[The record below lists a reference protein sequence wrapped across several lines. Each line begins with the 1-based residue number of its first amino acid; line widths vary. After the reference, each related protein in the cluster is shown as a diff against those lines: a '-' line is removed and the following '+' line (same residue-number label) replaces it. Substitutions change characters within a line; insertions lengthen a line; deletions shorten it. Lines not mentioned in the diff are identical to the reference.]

1 MHDNVVTVIG
11 GGLAGCEAAWQCAE
25 QGVPVRLYEMRP
37 VRPTPAH
44 TTDRLAEIVCSNSFK
59 SDEVNTAPHLLKE
72 ELRRARSL
80 LIAVAEATRVP
91 AGAALAIDRER
102 FAAEVTARIAAHPRI
117 TVIREEVTRIPL
129 DGVTIIATGPLTS
142 DALAAEI
149 QNLAGAEQ
157 LYFYDAIA
165 PVVDAETINYEV
177 VFRAA
182 RYGKGGD
189 DYLNCPLNKEQY
201 EAFVDALLAAE
212 CVAPKAFETDKAQYF
227 EACLPI
233 DVAVRRGRDTL
244 RFGPMKPVG
253 LCDPRTGREP
263 YAAVQLR
270 QENLMADSYSLVG
283 FQNSVKWGAQK
294 ALLRMIPGLE
304 QAEFLKFGQVHRNT
318 YVNGPK
324 LLTPTLQVKHEPR
337 LFLPGRFRASK
348 GTWNRWRR
356 GWWRV
361 GGRRRWCRAS
371 RCCLFRGRRPLGV
384 CSTTWP
390 TAKTTITNRSTS
402 PLPCC
407 RRWRSPKPG
416 PIGGGRSGGR
426 GRLRWRWQLLVSGLW
441 RWRRGSHPPWP
452 VRQHEENM
460 ASMVA
465 DSGLAAGRRQP
476 VRGGPGGARAGRYP
490 AGA

>member
-1 MHDNVVTVIG
+1 MTDAVTIIG

-37 VRPTPAH
+37 ARRTPAH
-44 TTDRLAEIVCSNSFK
+44 ATGQLAEIVCSNSFK

-72 ELRRARSL
+72 ELRRAKSL

-117 TVIREEVTRIPL
+117 TVIREEVASIPGE
-129 DGVTIIATGPLTS
+129 GVVVIATGPLTS
-142 DALAAEI
+142 DALAADI
-149 QNLAGAEQ
+149 QRLAGAER

-165 PVVDAETINYEV
+165 PVVDAETINYDV

-189 DYLNCPLNKEQY
+189 DYLNCPLDKARY

-212 CVAPKAFETDKAQYF
+212 CVAPKEFEADKASYF

-233 DVAVRRGRDTL
+233 EVAARRGRETL

-253 LCDPRTGREP
+253 LRDPRTGEEP
-263 YAAVQLR
+263 YAVVQLR

-294 ALLRMIPGLE
+294 DLLRMIPGLE
-304 QAEFLKFGQVHRNT
+304 RAEFLKFGQVHRNT

-324 LLTPTLQVKHEPR
+324 LLTPTLQVKHQSR
-337 LFLPGRFRASK
+337 LFFAGQISGVEGYVESLATGLAVGRWAAALIKGRPLIPIPRASAL
-348 GTWNRWRR
+348 GSLINY
-356 GWWRV
+356 V
-361 GGRRRWCRAS
+361 A
-371 RCCLFRGRRPLGV
+371 RCENNDYQPVNITFALLPPL
-384 CSTTWP
+384 
-390 TAKTTITNRSTS
+390 AEAEAR
-402 PLPCC
+402 
-407 RRWRSPKPG
+407 
-416 PIGGGRSGGR
+416 
-426 GRLRWRWQLLVSGLW
+426 RLRRKPE
-441 RWRRGSHPPWP
+441 RRA
-452 VRQHEENM
+452 RQI
-460 ASMVA
+460 ALA
-465 DSGLAAGRRQP
+465 LAAFEEWLRMME
-476 VRGGPGGARAGRYP
+476 AAP
-490 AGA
+490 AMATDGEAA

>member
-117 TVIREEVTRIPL
+117 TVIREEVTRIPP

-337 LFLPGRFRASK
+337 LFFAGQISGVEGYVESLATGLVAGRWAAALVQGKPLLPVPRASAI
-348 GTWNRWRR
+348 GSLLNYVAHCENNDYQPVNITFALLPPLAEPEARAY
-356 GWWRV
+356 
-361 GGRRRWCRAS
+361 RRRPERRA
-371 RCCLFRGRRPLGV
+371 
-384 CSTTWP
+384 
-390 TAKTTITNRSTS
+390 
-402 PLPCC
+402 
-407 RRWRSPKPG
+407 
-416 PIGGGRSGGR
+416 
-426 GRLRWRWQLLVSGLW
+426 
-441 RWRRGSHPPWP
+441 
-452 VRQHEENM
+452 RQI
-460 ASMVA
+460 ALA
-465 DSGLAAGRRQP
+465 LAAFGEWLM
-476 VRGGPGGARAGRYP
+476 AMEAGKSSSL
-490 AGA
+490 AGEAA

>member
-1 MHDNVVTVIG
+1 MQNNVVTVIG

-37 VRPTPAH
+37 VRQTPAH

-80 LIAVAEATRVP
+80 LIAIAEATRVP

-117 TVIREEVTRIPL
+117 TVIREEVTRIPPE
-129 DGVTIIATGPLTS
+129 GVVIIATGPLTS

-149 QNLAGAEQ
+149 QTLAGAER

-212 CVAPKAFETDKAQYF
+212 CVAPKAFEADKAQYF

-253 LCDPRTGREP
+253 LRDPRTGREP
-263 YAAVQLR
+263 YAVVQLR

-337 LFLPGRFRASK
+337 LFFAGQISGVEGYVESLATGLVAGRWAAALVQGKPLLPVPRASAI
-348 GTWNRWRR
+348 GSLLNYVAHCENNDYQPVNITFALLPPLAEDEA
-356 GWWRV
+356 RV
-361 GGRRRWCRAS
+361 YRRRPERRA
-371 RCCLFRGRRPLGV
+371 RQIALALEAFE
-384 CSTTWP
+384 W
-390 TAKTTITNRSTS
+390 
-402 PLPCC
+402 
-407 RRWRSPKPG
+407 W
-416 PIGGGRSGGR
+416 
-426 GRLRWRWQLLVSGLW
+426 LRA
-441 RWRRGSHPPWP
+441 
-452 VRQHEENM
+452 M
-460 ASMVA
+460 
-465 DSGLAAGRRQP
+465 DAGRP
-476 VRGGPGGARAGRYP
+476 SSLAGE
-490 AGA
+490 AA

>member
-1 MHDNVVTVIG
+1 MQSDTVTVIG

-37 VRPTPAH
+37 VKQTPAH

-91 AGAALAIDRER
+91 AGAALAVDRER
-102 FAAEVTARIAAHPRI
+102 FAAEVTARITSHPRI
-117 TVIREEVTRIPL
+117 TVIREEVTTIPS
-129 DGVTIIATGPLTS
+129 DGVVIIATGPLTS
-142 DALAAEI
+142 DALAASI
-149 QNLAGAEQ
+149 QALTGAER

-165 PVVDAETINYEV
+165 PVVDAETINYDV

-189 DYLNCPLNKEQY
+189 DYLNCPLDKAQY

-212 CVAPKAFETDKAQYF
+212 CVAPKAFEADKAQYF

-253 LCDPRTGREP
+253 LRDPRTGKEP
-263 YAAVQLR
+263 YAVVQLR

-283 FQNSVKWGAQK
+283 FQNSLKWGAQK

-318 YVNGPK
+318 YVNAPK
-324 LLTPTLQVKHEPR
+324 LLTSTLQVKHEPR
-337 LFLPGRFRASK
+337 LFFAGQISGVEGYVESLATGLVAGRWAAALVQGRPLLPVPRASAI
-348 GTWNRWRR
+348 GSLLNYVAHCENENYQPINITFALLPPLAEAEVQRYRHRAERR
-356 GWWRV
+356 ARQIALALAAFDEWV
-361 GGRRRWCRAS
+361 RAMD
-371 RCCLFRGRRPLGV
+371 
-384 CSTTWP
+384 T
-390 TAKTTITNRSTS
+390 
-402 PLPCC
+402 
-407 RRWRSPKPG
+407 
-416 PIGGGRSGGR
+416 GRSAMLAGG
-426 GRLRWRWQLLVSGLW
+426 
-441 RWRRGSHPPWP
+441 
-452 VRQHEENM
+452 
-460 ASMVA
+460 
-465 DSGLAAGRRQP
+465 
-476 VRGGPGGARAGRYP
+476 
-490 AGA
+490 

>member
-337 LFLPGRFRASK
+337 LFFCRADF
-348 GTWNRWRR
+348 
-356 GWWRV
+356 
-361 GGRRRWCRAS
+361 GRRRV
-371 RCCLFRGRRPLGV
+371 RGIAGDG
-384 CSTTWP
+384 
-390 TAKTTITNRSTS
+390 A
-402 PLPCC
+402 
-407 RRWRSPKPG
+407 
-416 PIGGGRSGGR
+416 GGGSVGGGAGAGQAAAACSAGVGHWESAQLR
-426 GRLRWRWQLLVSGLW
+426 GPLRKQRLPTG
-441 RWRRGSHPPWP
+441 
-452 VRQHEENM
+452 QHH
-460 ASMVA
+460 
-465 DSGLAAGRRQP
+465 LCPAAAA
-476 VRGGPGGARAGRYP
+476 GGARSQGLSAA
-490 AGA
+490 AGAAGAADCVGAGSFW

>member
-1 MHDNVVTVIG
+1 MQNNVVTVIG

-37 VRPTPAH
+37 VRQTPAH

-80 LIAVAEATRVP
+80 LIAIAEATRVP

-117 TVIREEVTRIPL
+117 TVIREEVTRIPPE
-129 DGVTIIATGPLTS
+129 GVVIIATGPLTS

-149 QNLAGAEQ
+149 QTLAGAER

-212 CVAPKAFETDKAQYF
+212 CVAPKAFEADKAQYF

-253 LCDPRTGREP
+253 LRDPRTGREP
-263 YAAVQLR
+263 YAVVQLR

-337 LFLPGRFRASK
+337 LFFAGQISGVEGYVESLATGLVAGRWAAALVQGKPLLPVPRASAI
-348 GTWNRWRR
+348 GSLLNYVAHCENNDYQPVNITFALLPPLAEDEA
-356 GWWRV
+356 RV
-361 GGRRRWCRAS
+361 YRRRPERRA
-371 RCCLFRGRRPLGV
+371 RQIALALEAFEG
-384 CSTTWP
+384 W
-390 TAKTTITNRSTS
+390 
-402 PLPCC
+402 
-407 RRWRSPKPG
+407 
-416 PIGGGRSGGR
+416 
-426 GRLRWRWQLLVSGLW
+426 LRA
-441 RWRRGSHPPWP
+441 
-452 VRQHEENM
+452 M
-460 ASMVA
+460 
-465 DSGLAAGRRQP
+465 DAGRP
-476 VRGGPGGARAGRYP
+476 SSLAGE
-490 AGA
+490 AA

>member
-1 MHDNVVTVIG
+1 MQDNVVTVIG

-25 QGVPVRLYEMRP
+25 HGVPVRLYEMRP
-37 VRPTPAH
+37 VRQTPAH

-117 TVIREEVTRIPL
+117 TVIREEVTAIPP

-149 QNLAGAEQ
+149 QSLAGAEQ

-165 PVVDAETINYEV
+165 PVVDAETINHEV

-189 DYLNCPLNKEQY
+189 DYLNCPLNREQY

-212 CVAPKAFETDKAQYF
+212 CVAPKTFETDKAQYF

-253 LCDPRTGREP
+253 LCDPRTGKEP
-263 YAAVQLR
+263 YAVVQLR

-337 LFLPGRFRASK
+337 LFFAGQISGVEGYVESLATGLVVGRWAAALVQGKPLLPVPRASAI
-348 GTWNRWRR
+348 GSLLNYVAHCENNDYQPVNITFALLPPLAEDEARAY
-356 GWWRV
+356 
-361 GGRRRWCRAS
+361 RRRPERRA
-371 RCCLFRGRRPLGV
+371 RQIALALDAFEG
-384 CSTTWP
+384 W
-390 TAKTTITNRSTS
+390 
-402 PLPCC
+402 
-407 RRWRSPKPG
+407 
-416 PIGGGRSGGR
+416 
-426 GRLRWRWQLLVSGLW
+426 LRV
-441 RWRRGSHPPWP
+441 
-452 VRQHEENM
+452 M
-460 ASMVA
+460 
-465 DSGLAAGRRQP
+465 DAGRP
-476 VRGGPGGARAGRYP
+476 SSLAGE
-490 AGA
+490 AA

>member
-1 MHDNVVTVIG
+1 MQSDTVTVIG

-37 VRPTPAH
+37 VKQTPAH

-91 AGAALAIDRER
+91 AGAALAVDRER
-102 FAAEVTARIAAHPRI
+102 FAAEVTARITSHPRI
-117 TVIREEVTRIPL
+117 TVIREEVTTIPS
-129 DGVTIIATGPLTS
+129 DGVVIIATGPLTS
-142 DALAAEI
+142 DALAASI
-149 QNLAGAEQ
+149 QALTGAER

-165 PVVDAETINYEV
+165 PVVDAETINYDV

-189 DYLNCPLNKEQY
+189 DYLNCPLDKAQY

-212 CVAPKAFETDKAQYF
+212 CVAPKAFEADKAQYF

-253 LCDPRTGREP
+253 LRDPRTGKEP
-263 YAAVQLR
+263 YAVVQLR

-283 FQNSVKWGAQK
+283 FQNSLKWGAQK

-318 YVNGPK
+318 YVNAPK

-337 LFLPGRFRASK
+337 LFFAGQISGVEGYVESLATGLVAGRWAAALVQGRPLLPVPRASAI
-348 GTWNRWRR
+348 GSLLNYVAHCENENYQPINITFALLPPLAEAEVQRYRHRAERR
-356 GWWRV
+356 ARQIALALAAFDEWV
-361 GGRRRWCRAS
+361 RAMD
-371 RCCLFRGRRPLGV
+371 
-384 CSTTWP
+384 T
-390 TAKTTITNRSTS
+390 
-402 PLPCC
+402 
-407 RRWRSPKPG
+407 
-416 PIGGGRSGGR
+416 GRSAMLAGG
-426 GRLRWRWQLLVSGLW
+426 
-441 RWRRGSHPPWP
+441 
-452 VRQHEENM
+452 
-460 ASMVA
+460 
-465 DSGLAAGRRQP
+465 
-476 VRGGPGGARAGRYP
+476 
-490 AGA
+490 

>member
-117 TVIREEVTRIPL
+117 TVIREEVTRIPP

-263 YAAVQLR
+263 YAVVQLR

-337 LFLPGRFRASK
+337 LFFAGQISGVEGYVESLATGLVAGRWAAALVQGKPLLPVPRASAI
-348 GTWNRWRR
+348 GSLLNYVAHCENNDYQPVNITFALLPPLAEPEARAY
-356 GWWRV
+356 
-361 GGRRRWCRAS
+361 RRRPERRA
-371 RCCLFRGRRPLGV
+371 
-384 CSTTWP
+384 
-390 TAKTTITNRSTS
+390 
-402 PLPCC
+402 
-407 RRWRSPKPG
+407 
-416 PIGGGRSGGR
+416 
-426 GRLRWRWQLLVSGLW
+426 
-441 RWRRGSHPPWP
+441 
-452 VRQHEENM
+452 RQI
-460 ASMVA
+460 ALA
-465 DSGLAAGRRQP
+465 LAAFGEWLM
-476 VRGGPGGARAGRYP
+476 AMEAGKSSSL
-490 AGA
+490 AGEAA

>member
-1 MHDNVVTVIG
+1 MQSDTVTVIG

-37 VRPTPAH
+37 VKQTPAH

-91 AGAALAIDRER
+91 AGAALAVDRER
-102 FAAEVTARIAAHPRI
+102 FAAEVTARITSHPRI
-117 TVIREEVTRIPL
+117 TVIREEVTTIPS
-129 DGVTIIATGPLTS
+129 DGVVIIATGPLTS
-142 DALAAEI
+142 DALAASI
-149 QNLAGAEQ
+149 QALTGAER

-165 PVVDAETINYEV
+165 PVVDAETINYDV

-189 DYLNCPLNKEQY
+189 DYLNCPLDKAQY

-212 CVAPKAFETDKAQYF
+212 CVAPKAFEADKAQYF

-253 LCDPRTGREP
+253 LRDPRTGKEP
-263 YAAVQLR
+263 YAVVQLR

-283 FQNSVKWGAQK
+283 FQNSLKWGAQK

-318 YVNGPK
+318 YVNAPK

-337 LFLPGRFRASK
+337 LFFAGQISGVEGYVESLATGLVAGRWAAALVQGRPLLPVPRASAI
-348 GTWNRWRR
+348 GSLLNYVAHCENENYQPINITFALLPPLAEAEAQRYRHRAERR
-356 GWWRV
+356 ARQIALALAAFDEWV
-361 GGRRRWCRAS
+361 RAMD
-371 RCCLFRGRRPLGV
+371 
-384 CSTTWP
+384 T
-390 TAKTTITNRSTS
+390 
-402 PLPCC
+402 
-407 RRWRSPKPG
+407 
-416 PIGGGRSGGR
+416 GRSAMLAGG
-426 GRLRWRWQLLVSGLW
+426 
-441 RWRRGSHPPWP
+441 
-452 VRQHEENM
+452 
-460 ASMVA
+460 
-465 DSGLAAGRRQP
+465 
-476 VRGGPGGARAGRYP
+476 
-490 AGA
+490 

>member
-117 TVIREEVTRIPL
+117 TVIREEVTRIPP

-212 CVAPKAFETDKAQYF
+212 CVAPKAFEADKAQYF

-337 LFLPGRFRASK
+337 LFFAGQISGVEGYVESLATGLVAGRWAAALVQGKPLLPVPRASAI
-348 GTWNRWRR
+348 GSLLNYVAHCENNDYQPVNITFALLPPLAEPEARAY
-356 GWWRV
+356 
-361 GGRRRWCRAS
+361 RRRPERRA
-371 RCCLFRGRRPLGV
+371 
-384 CSTTWP
+384 
-390 TAKTTITNRSTS
+390 
-402 PLPCC
+402 
-407 RRWRSPKPG
+407 
-416 PIGGGRSGGR
+416 
-426 GRLRWRWQLLVSGLW
+426 
-441 RWRRGSHPPWP
+441 
-452 VRQHEENM
+452 RQI
-460 ASMVA
+460 ALA
-465 DSGLAAGRRQP
+465 LAAFGEWLM
-476 VRGGPGGARAGRYP
+476 AMEAGKSSSL
-490 AGA
+490 AGEAA

>member
-1 MHDNVVTVIG
+1 MQNETVTVIG

-37 VRPTPAH
+37 VKLTPAH
-44 TTDRLAEIVCSNSFK
+44 ATGHLAEIVCSNSFK

-80 LIAVAEATRVP
+80 LMAVAESTRVP
-91 AGAALAIDRER
+91 AGAALAIDREQ
-102 FAAEVTARIAAHPRI
+102 FAAEVTARIVAHPRI
-117 TVIREEVTRIPL
+117 TVIREEITTIPRH
-129 DGVTIIATGPLTS
+129 GVVIIATGPLTS
-142 DALAAEI
+142 DALATEI
-149 QNLAGAEQ
+149 QTLAGAEQ

-165 PVVDAETINYEV
+165 PVVDAETINYDV

-189 DYLNCPLNKEQY
+189 DYLNCPLDKDQY

-212 CVAPKAFETDKAQYF
+212 CVAPKSFEADKAQYF

-253 LCDPRTGREP
+253 LCDPRTGKEP
-263 YAAVQLR
+263 YAVVQLR
-270 QENLMADSYSLVG
+270 QENLLADSYSLVG

-318 YVNGPK
+318 YVNAPK

-337 LFLPGRFRASK
+337 LFFAGQISGVEGYVESLATGLVAGRWAAALAQGKPLLPVPRSSAIGSLLNYVARCENDTYQPVNMTFALLPALADAEAK
-348 GTWNRWRR
+348 VYWRR
-356 GWWRV
+356 PERRARQIALALSAFEGWLREMDA
-361 GGRRRWCRAS
+361 GQ
-371 RCCLFRGRRPLGV
+371 
-384 CSTTWP
+384 
-390 TAKTTITNRSTS
+390 
-402 PLPCC
+402 LP
-407 RRWRSPKPG
+407 S
-416 PIGGGRSGGR
+416 
-426 GRLRWRWQLLVSGLW
+426 Q
-441 RWRRGSHPPWP
+441 
-452 VRQHEENM
+452 
-460 ASMVA
+460 A
-465 DSGLAAGRRQP
+465 DEAA
-476 VRGGPGGARAGRYP
+476 
-490 AGA
+490 

>member
-1 MHDNVVTVIG
+1 MTDSVTIIG

-37 VRPTPAH
+37 ARQTPAH

-72 ELRRARSL
+72 ELRRAKSL
-80 LIAVAEATRVP
+80 LIAVAEMTRVP

-117 TVIREEVTRIPL
+117 TVIREEVTAIP
-129 DGVTIIATGPLTS
+129 DEGVVVIATGPLTS
-142 DALAAEI
+142 DALAEEI
-149 QNLAGAEQ
+149 QKLAGAEQ

-165 PVVDAETINYEV
+165 PVVDADTINYDV

-189 DYLNCPLNKEQY
+189 DYLNCPLTKAQY

-212 CVAPKAFETDKAQYF
+212 CVAPKAFEADKARYF

-253 LCDPRTGREP
+253 LRDPRTGEEP
-263 YAAVQLR
+263 YAVVQLR

-283 FQNSVKWGAQK
+283 FQNSIKWGAQK

-337 LFLPGRFRASK
+337 LFFAGQLSGVEGYVESLATGLAVGRWAAALVKGRPLCPIPRASALGSLINYVAHCEHDDYQPVNITFALLPPLPEPEARRLRRK
-348 GTWNRWRR
+348 PERR
-356 GWWRV
+356 G
-361 GGRRRWCRAS
+361 
-371 RCCLFRGRRPLGV
+371 
-384 CSTTWP
+384 
-390 TAKTTITNRSTS
+390 
-402 PLPCC
+402 
-407 RRWRSPKPG
+407 
-416 PIGGGRSGGR
+416 
-426 GRLRWRWQLLVSGLW
+426 
-441 RWRRGSHPPWP
+441 
-452 VRQHEENM
+452 RQI
-460 ASMVA
+460 ALA
-465 DSGLAAGRRQP
+465 LAAFEQWLQMMEGKQ
-476 VRGGPGGARAGRYP
+476 
-490 AGA
+490 

>member
-1 MHDNVVTVIG
+1 
-11 GGLAGCEAAWQCAE
+11 
-25 QGVPVRLYEMRP
+25 VPVRLYEMRP
-37 VRPTPAH
+37 VKQTPAH

-91 AGAALAIDRER
+91 AGAALAVDRER
-102 FAAEVTARIAAHPRI
+102 FAAEVTARITSHPRI
-117 TVIREEVTRIPL
+117 TVIREEVTTIPS
-129 DGVTIIATGPLTS
+129 DGVVIIATGPLTS
-142 DALAAEI
+142 DALAASI
-149 QNLAGAEQ
+149 QALTGAER

-165 PVVDAETINYEV
+165 PVVDAETINYDV

-189 DYLNCPLNKEQY
+189 DYLNCPLDKAQY

-212 CVAPKAFETDKAQYF
+212 CVAPKAFEADKAQYF

-253 LCDPRTGREP
+253 LRDPRTGKEP
-263 YAAVQLR
+263 YAVVQLR

-283 FQNSVKWGAQK
+283 FQNSLKWGAQK

-318 YVNGPK
+318 YVNAPK

-337 LFLPGRFRASK
+337 LFFAGQISGVEGYVESLATGLVAGRWAAALVQGRPLLPVPRASAI
-348 GTWNRWRR
+348 GSLLNYVAHCENENYQPINITFALLPPLAEAEAQRYRHRAERR
-356 GWWRV
+356 ARQIALALAAFDEWV
-361 GGRRRWCRAS
+361 RAMD
-371 RCCLFRGRRPLGV
+371 
-384 CSTTWP
+384 T
-390 TAKTTITNRSTS
+390 
-402 PLPCC
+402 
-407 RRWRSPKPG
+407 
-416 PIGGGRSGGR
+416 GRSAMLAGG
-426 GRLRWRWQLLVSGLW
+426 
-441 RWRRGSHPPWP
+441 
-452 VRQHEENM
+452 
-460 ASMVA
+460 
-465 DSGLAAGRRQP
+465 
-476 VRGGPGGARAGRYP
+476 
-490 AGA
+490 

>member
-1 MHDNVVTVIG
+1 MQSDTVTLIG

-37 VRPTPAH
+37 VKQTPAH

-91 AGAALAIDRER
+91 AGAALAVDRER
-102 FAAEVTARIAAHPRI
+102 FAAEVTARITSHPRI
-117 TVIREEVTRIPL
+117 TVIREEVTTIPS
-129 DGVTIIATGPLTS
+129 DGVVIIATGPLTS
-142 DALAAEI
+142 DALAASI
-149 QNLAGAEQ
+149 QALTGAER

-165 PVVDAETINYEV
+165 PVVDAETINYDV

-189 DYLNCPLNKEQY
+189 DYLNCPLDKAQY

-212 CVAPKAFETDKAQYF
+212 CVAPKAFEADKAQYF

-253 LCDPRTGREP
+253 LRDPRTGKEP
-263 YAAVQLR
+263 YAVVQLR

-283 FQNSVKWGAQK
+283 FQNSLKWGAQK

-318 YVNGPK
+318 YVNAPK

-337 LFLPGRFRASK
+337 LFFAGQISGVEGYVESLATGLVAGRWAAALVQGRPLLPVPRASAI
-348 GTWNRWRR
+348 GSLLNYVAHCENENYQPINITFALLPPLAEAEAQRYRHRAERR
-356 GWWRV
+356 ARQIALALAAFDEWV
-361 GGRRRWCRAS
+361 RAMD
-371 RCCLFRGRRPLGV
+371 
-384 CSTTWP
+384 T
-390 TAKTTITNRSTS
+390 
-402 PLPCC
+402 
-407 RRWRSPKPG
+407 
-416 PIGGGRSGGR
+416 GRSAMLAGG
-426 GRLRWRWQLLVSGLW
+426 
-441 RWRRGSHPPWP
+441 
-452 VRQHEENM
+452 
-460 ASMVA
+460 
-465 DSGLAAGRRQP
+465 
-476 VRGGPGGARAGRYP
+476 
-490 AGA
+490 

>member
-1 MHDNVVTVIG
+1 MQNDTVTVIG

-37 VRPTPAH
+37 VKQTPAH

-102 FAAEVTARIAAHPRI
+102 FAAEVTARITSHPRI
-117 TVIREEVTRIPL
+117 TVIREEVTRIPTE
-129 DGVTIIATGPLTS
+129 GVVIIATGPLTS

-149 QNLAGAEQ
+149 QTLAGAEQ

-189 DYLNCPLNKEQY
+189 DYLNCPLDKDQY

-212 CVAPKAFETDKAQYF
+212 CVAPKAFEADKAQYF

-253 LCDPRTGREP
+253 LRDPRTGKEP
-263 YAAVQLR
+263 YAVVQLR

-294 ALLRMIPGLE
+294 SLLRMIPGLE

-337 LFLPGRFRASK
+337 LFFAGQISGVEGYVESLATGLVAGRWAAALVQGKPLLPVPRASAI
-348 GTWNRWRR
+348 GSLLNYVAHCENNDYQPVNITFALLPPLAEDEARTY
-356 GWWRV
+356 
-361 GGRRRWCRAS
+361 RRRPERRA
-371 RCCLFRGRRPLGV
+371 
-384 CSTTWP
+384 
-390 TAKTTITNRSTS
+390 
-402 PLPCC
+402 
-407 RRWRSPKPG
+407 
-416 PIGGGRSGGR
+416 
-426 GRLRWRWQLLVSGLW
+426 
-441 RWRRGSHPPWP
+441 
-452 VRQHEENM
+452 RQI
-460 ASMVA
+460 ALA
-465 DSGLAAGRRQP
+465 LAAFDEWLM
-476 VRGGPGGARAGRYP
+476 AMEAGQSSAL
-490 AGA
+490 AGEAA

>member
-1 MHDNVVTVIG
+1 MQNDTVTIIG

-37 VRPTPAH
+37 VRQTPAH

-80 LIAVAEATRVP
+80 LIAIAEATRVP

-117 TVIREEVTRIPL
+117 TVIREEVTRVPPE
-129 DGVTIIATGPLTS
+129 GVVIIATGPLTS

-149 QNLAGAEQ
+149 QTLAGAER

-212 CVAPKAFETDKAQYF
+212 CVAPKAFEADKAQYF

-253 LCDPRTGREP
+253 LRDPRTGREP
-263 YAAVQLR
+263 YAVVQLR

-337 LFLPGRFRASK
+337 LFFAGQISGVEGYVESLATGLVAGRWAAALVQGKPLLPVPRASAI
-348 GTWNRWRR
+348 GSLLNYVAHCENNDYQPVNITFALLPPLAEDEA
-356 GWWRV
+356 RV
-361 GGRRRWCRAS
+361 YRRRPERRA
-371 RCCLFRGRRPLGV
+371 RQIALALEAFEG
-384 CSTTWP
+384 W
-390 TAKTTITNRSTS
+390 
-402 PLPCC
+402 
-407 RRWRSPKPG
+407 
-416 PIGGGRSGGR
+416 
-426 GRLRWRWQLLVSGLW
+426 LRA
-441 RWRRGSHPPWP
+441 
-452 VRQHEENM
+452 M
-460 ASMVA
+460 
-465 DSGLAAGRRQP
+465 DAGRP
-476 VRGGPGGARAGRYP
+476 SSLAGE
-490 AGA
+490 AA